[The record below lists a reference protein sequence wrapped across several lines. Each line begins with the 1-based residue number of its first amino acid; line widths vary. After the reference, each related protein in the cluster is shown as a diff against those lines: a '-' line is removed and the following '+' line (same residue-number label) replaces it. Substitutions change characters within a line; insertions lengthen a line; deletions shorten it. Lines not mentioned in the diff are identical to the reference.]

1 MQRFTSKESVLQ
13 ENVDTQ
19 VQSLSS
25 FQTNSSKGN
34 TLNNQNNF
42 SDKSNILKI
51 NSDLATPATSALRKK
66 CQFSELCWSAFSRIW
81 TEYGEI
87 RSVDLDLKSSM
98 HSSHKNSKILELF
111 NKNSIVDLTID
122 EILTEL
128 GNESE
133 IHNGNILLL
142 PLQTSKIFPLH
153 TLMHLSHLPVWF
165 LTKKNWS
172 KEEGSF
178 RRFQKS

>member
-51 NSDLATPATSALRKK
+51 NSDLATPATSALRKSVS
-66 CQFSELCWSAFSRIW
+66 FRSYAGPHFPAFGLN
-81 TEYGEI
+81 TERYAV
-87 RSVDLDLKSSM
+87 S
-98 HSSHKNSKILELF
+98 
-111 NKNSIVDLTID
+111 
-122 EILTEL
+122 ILT
-128 GNESE
+128 
-133 IHNGNILLL
+133 
-142 PLQTSKIFPLH
+142 
-153 TLMHLSHLPVWF
+153 
-165 LTKKNWS
+165 
-172 KEEGSF
+172 
-178 RRFQKS
+178 